1 MRLVVEEEEE
11 GALLLSGTETGLA
24 GDEFAASAE
33 KKETKNPI
41 NDPSVLKSV
50 CVCATMFS
58 VGLQLSAQKHTGD
71 TCITT
76 DGCAPDVKTCNTTAT
91 DRTEPQT
98 EEWHV
103 NGHLSAGS
111 HTRV

>member
-1 MRLVVEEEEE
+1 MRLVVEEEQE

-50 CVCATMFS
+50 CVCDYVF
-58 VGLQLSAQKHTGD
+58 
-71 TCITT
+71 CW
-76 DGCAPDVKTCNTTAT
+76 TAIICSEAH
-91 DRTEPQT
+91 R
-98 EEWHV
+98 
-103 NGHLSAGS
+103 GHM
-111 HTRV
+111 HHD